1 MDATNAV
8 SVRSTGEEILKYPGS
23 CLLSMILLVVFLVSA
38 IHGNW
43 KSLVYGVY
51 LQ

>member
-1 MDATNAV
+1 MKATNAI

-23 CLLSMILLVVFLVSA
+23 CLLSMILLVVLVSA